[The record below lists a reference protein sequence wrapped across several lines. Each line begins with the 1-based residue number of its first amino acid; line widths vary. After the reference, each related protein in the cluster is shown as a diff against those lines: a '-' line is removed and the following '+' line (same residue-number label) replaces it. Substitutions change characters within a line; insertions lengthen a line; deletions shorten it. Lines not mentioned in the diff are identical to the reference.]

1 MISFL
6 LPEEKARELREK
18 TMHQEL
24 IAFNKNIRA
33 TKQFPDMQAGDVVK
47 IFRKIKEG
55 SKERLQAFQGTIIA
69 LRGGQSSS
77 PTITVR
83 KVSFGIG
90 VELVLPLYSPQI
102 DHIEFVKSTR
112 ARRAKLYFVREK
124 SVKVLS
130 KKLKTVPRKKVVIPE
145 EGVVEVVTEEALAE
159 AVVAKETRKAEAAV
173 VEASEEVQE

>member
-1 MISFL
+1 
-6 LPEEKARELREK
+6 
-18 TMHQEL
+18 MHQAL

-77 PTITVR
+77 QTITVR

-102 DHIEFVKSTR
+102 DHIEFVKRTR
-112 ARRAKLYFVREK
+112 ARRAKLYFVRDK

-130 KKLKTVPRKKVVIPE
+130 KKLKEVSMKKVVVPE
-145 EGVVEVVTEEALAE
+145 EGKMEEVTPEVLEEAIVAKE
-159 AVVAKETRKAEAAV
+159 AAKAAKEAAAVVAEETKE
-173 VEASEEVQE
+173 

>member
-1 MISFL
+1 
-6 LPEEKARELREK
+6 
-18 TMHQEL
+18 MHQAL

-77 PTITVR
+77 QTITVR

-102 DHIEFVKSTR
+102 DHIEFVKRTR
-112 ARRAKLYFVREK
+112 ARRAKLYFVRDK

-130 KKLKTVPRKKVVIPE
+130 KKLKEVSMKKIVVPE
-145 EGVVEVVTEEALAE
+145 EGKAEEVTPEVLEEAIVAKE
-159 AVVAKETRKAEAAV
+159 AAKAAKEAAAVVAEETKE
-173 VEASEEVQE
+173 

>member
-1 MISFL
+1 
-6 LPEEKARELREK
+6 
-18 TMHQEL
+18 MHQAL

-77 PTITVR
+77 QTITVR

-102 DHIEFVKSTR
+102 DHIEFVKRTR
-112 ARRAKLYFVREK
+112 ARRAKLYFVRDK

-130 KKLKTVPRKKVVIPE
+130 KKLKEVSMKKVVVPE
-145 EGVVEVVTEEALAE
+145 EGKAEEVTPEVLEEAIVAKE
-159 AVVAKETRKAEAAV
+159 AAKAAKEAAAVVAAEETKE
-173 VEASEEVQE
+173 